1 MHARFLAL
9 FGFLGASASAAYV
22 QHQPC
27 DGVDLDSS
35 TLAIDYLRTKLTDF
49 GEGSQRLSWG
59 IGLLVPSVEDCN
71 KLAENV
77 SVTFSTSTLFGSS
90 THEAESVVTCK
101 ELIRPVYGNSHQLL
115 TNFEQVAEKFYP
127 LATFHSEIQL
137 NFAYNDTSVC
147 TQANVTP
154 ALSRMT
160 DSIFRWLP
168 ISVFLFVL
176 LIGVL
181 RSYFDKPI
189 RLPDDEG
196 DEDASRNRPILPN
209 VGDCLTYLQFI
220 FLTGAL
226 SLSYPG
232 FYQPAV
238 SNLNW
243 FSLLLPGPVTQG
255 FVYPSINDGIYE
267 INGTYGGTYGLELMH
282 QIVGA
287 PRTMATWLNMALAI
301 AIIAVVVSLVL
312 EGVQFFSPKND
323 IETASQDSS
332 MSHMRL
338 RFNRLLRAV
347 LSYFTLPLIT
357 LSFYQFD
364 NAAWLP
370 GYHTALAALL
380 LIVIVASFVWLIRQ
394 IPLRSLGMLVFD
406 AKRYQSLPSLSR
418 QDRSSNLFIMILFVV
433 SFVRGIAIGGLQIS
447 GPAQLA
453 VLGSIEVILL
463 VSISGFQAY
472 PVRSVGTISAVLR
485 LVSVGLMMA
494 FLPSLGASLPAKSLI
509 GYVLL
514 AIHAVMLL
522 CGFLLPAA
530 YNLILLA
537 ARSQASPEA
546 EVSNPV
552 HHHHCHVTLS

>member
-1 MHARFLAL
+1 MHARLLAL

-22 QHQPC
+22 QYQPC
-27 DGVDLDSS
+27 DGDDLDSS
-35 TLAIDYLRTKLTDF
+35 TLTIDYLRTNLTNF
-49 GEGSQRLSWG
+49 GDESQRLSWG
-59 IGLLVPSVEDCN
+59 IGLLVPSVEECS

-90 THEAESVVTCK
+90 KHDPEPKVTCK
-101 ELIRPVYGNSHQLL
+101 ELSRPIYGNSHELMAD
-115 TNFEQVAEKFYP
+115 FDRVSEQFYA
-127 LATFHSEIQL
+127 LATFHSEIQVH
-137 NFAYNDTSVC
+137 FAYNDTSVC

-154 ALSRMT
+154 ALSHMT
-160 DSIFRWLP
+160 DSVFRWLP
-168 ISVFLFVL
+168 ISIFLFVL

-189 RLPDDEG
+189 RLPDEEG
-196 DEDASRNRPILPN
+196 DEDATRNRPILPN
-209 VGDCLTYLQFI
+209 VGDCLNYLQFI

-232 FYQPAV
+232 FYRPAV

-243 FSLLLPGPVTQG
+243 FSLLLPGPVTKG

-287 PRTMATWLNMALAI
+287 PRTMESWLNMAI
-301 AIIAVVVSLVL
+301 AIVIISVVVSLVL
-312 EGVQFFSPKND
+312 EGVEFFSPKMD
-323 IETASQDSS
+323 IETTSQDSS

-347 LSYFTLPLIT
+347 LSYFTLPLIS

-370 GYHTALAALL
+370 GYHTALATLL
-380 LIVIVASFVWLIRQ
+380 LLVIVASFIWLMRQ
-394 IPLRSLGMLVFD
+394 IPIRSLGMLVFD
-406 AKRYQSLPSLSR
+406 AKRYQSIPSLST

-433 SFVRGIAIGGLQIS
+433 SIVRGIAIGGLQIS

-494 FLPSLGASLPAKSLI
+494 FLPSLGASLQAKSLI

-530 YNLILLA
+530 YSLCVLA

-546 EVSNPV
+546 EVSSL
-552 HHHHCHVTLS
+552 HVL